1 MTHTVP
7 AVITSRQSDYEH
19 MWLVERVMFKVEEM
33 TKLMRIFLKSP
44 HDKINEDFLKVL
56 SQKTNYLNEI
66 MLIVC

>member
-33 TKLMRIFLKSP
+33 TKLMRIFFKSP

>member
-33 TKLMRIFLKSP
+33 TKLMRIFLK
-44 HDKINEDFLKVL
+44 VR

>member
-33 TKLMRIFLKSP
+33 TKLMRIFFKSP
-44 HDKINEDFLKVL
+44 HDRINEDFF
-56 SQKTNYLNEI
+56 
-66 MLIVC
+66 

>member
-33 TKLMRIFLKSP
+33 TKLMRIFFKSP
-44 HDKINEDFLKVL
+44 HDTHCLRINYYV
-56 SQKTNYLNEI
+56 QKLGGSMEFSSNE
-66 MLIVC
+66 

>member
-33 TKLMRIFLKSP
+33 TKLMRIFLKV
-44 HDKINEDFLKVL
+44 HLTKLMRIFLK
-56 SQKTNYLNEI
+56 STA
-66 MLIVC
+66 